1 VSSQPTSAHRS
12 AHRVQVSTPNDVA
25 GVPVTPDP
33 NNPNAAQA
41 FAVPCFLSP
50 LAPSAVAASSSQAPH
65 SWGLATPWAT
75 ATPGSSQN
83 NAAAAQAAPKA
94 LTLLAPKPM
103 ISPVKALGLRRG
115 SSYDGTALFALEEEG
130 ATNLDLHTP
139 GFAKRLKTTGPNSP
153 FRSLRPAFQ
162 PYLDA
167 SEGSRESVGAGCA
180 SPWASPWAVSEL
192 ASAVTVEMSP
202 LDVLALSADASPR
215 AKDSKDGAKAAA
227 EHGFDAKD
235 EDESPERLAAAA
247 IASFN
252 EGYRQGYA
260 FGLQGGVD
268 PATAAA
274 NATQFGSNFF
284 GSSFGAHAGADG
296 SMLRPWGLIRYDTWA
311 SSGGVGFGDQPFD
324 TPWPVNPS
332 IPCTVWAN
340 HSSSFEGTPAHSS
353 SSGGGGGGG
362 QQGHKTTRGGRRP
375 FGKVSAPTH
384 NFL

>member
-1 VSSQPTSAHRS
+1 
-12 AHRVQVSTPNDVA
+12 
-25 GVPVTPDP
+25 
-33 NNPNAAQA
+33 
-41 FAVPCFLSP
+41 LSP
-50 LAPSAVAASSSQAPH
+50 LAPSTVAASSSQAPH

-94 LTLLAPKPM
+94 LALLAPKPV
-103 ISPVKALGLRRG
+103 ISPVKALGLRRS
-115 SSYDGTALFALEEEG
+115 SSYDDTAPFALEEEG

-153 FRSLRPAFQ
+153 FRSLRPSFQ
-162 PYLDA
+162 FHLDV
-167 SEGSRESVGAGCA
+167 SEGSREGADAGCA
-180 SPWASPWAVSEL
+180 SPWASPWAVLEL

-202 LDVLALSADASPR
+202 LDVLALSADVSPR

-227 EHGFDAKD
+227 ERGFDVKNDDSDKDDKD

-274 NATQFGSNFF
+274 TAAQFGSNLY
-284 GSSFGAHAGADG
+284 GSSFGAYAGADG
-296 SMLRPWGLIRYDTWA
+296 SMPRPWGLIRYDTWA
-311 SSGGVGFGDQPFD
+311 SSGGVGFGDPPFD

-332 IPCTVWAN
+332 IPCSVWDN
-340 HSSSFEGTPAHSS
+340 RSSSFEGTPAHSS
-353 SSGGGGGGG
+353 SNGGGGGGR
-362 QQGHKTTRGGRRP
+362 QGHKTTRGGRRP

-384 NFL
+384 KFL